1 MGLVAFGRKAG
12 PERFPSRGF
21 GLVVAAALAASAS
34 AAWARDADT
43 IYFGGP
49 IITIDDAA
57 PTAEAVAVKAGKIVA
72 VGPRASVFAAEK
84 GRATRL
90 HDLKGRTLIPGFVDA
105 HSHFTQVSLQA
116 VSANLLSPP
125 DGKVATIPQ
134 MQDVLRDHIAAS
146 PMVKAHG
153 VVIGLN
159 LDDSQLREHRFPTR
173 RDLDAVSTDLP
184 IFVVHQSGHLAMLN
198 SAALA
203 LVGITADSPAPAGGA
218 IEREADGRTP
228 NGVLKE
234 TAFFAI
240 LPKMIPAFTP
250 AEYREN
256 LEAAQKI
263 YIENGFTTV
272 QDGKTAVADM
282 EALPKLNAAGAFKVD
297 VVAYPDLVAV
307 GDAAVLH
314 GPLMSHGYTG
324 HLRFGGVKV
333 TLDGSPQGKT
343 AWFTKPYFKPPE
355 GEAADYAGLPAF
367 ADDKLQ
373 PLVDLAYKNHWQL
386 LAHTNGDAAIDQMIR
401 VVGQAQSRYGYADSR
416 TVMVHGQF
424 LRADQIPALKAL
436 GIFPALFPM
445 HTFYWGDWHRQSVAG
460 PERAEN
466 ISPTGW
472 VLKAG
477 LKTTI
482 HSDAPV
488 VFPNSMILISTAVNR
503 TTRSGYVLG
512 PAQRLT
518 PLQALHAMTLWPAYQ
533 HFEEATKGS
542 IEVGKRAD
550 LVILSANPLTV
561 APATLDQIK
570 VDETIK
576 DGVSIYRRGAPAS

>member
-1 MGLVAFGRKAG
+1 MNLTQYA
-12 PERFPSRGF
+12 
-21 GLVVAAALAASAS
+21 VAAPLAVAMAASAS
-34 AAWARDADT
+34 TALASDADA

-49 IITIDDAA
+49 IITINDAA
-57 PTAEAVAVKAGKIVA
+57 PSAEAVATKGGKIVA
-72 VGPRASVFAAEK
+72 VGARASVFAAEK
-84 GRATRL
+84 GEATKL
-90 HDLKGRTLIPGFVDA
+90 YDLKGRTLIPGFVDA
-105 HSHFTQVSLQA
+105 HSHFTEVSLEA
-116 VSANLLSPP
+116 VTANLLPPP
-125 DGKVATIPQ
+125 DGPVRTIPD
-134 MQDVLRDHIAAS
+134 MQTVLRRFIATS

-153 VVIGLN
+153 VVIGMN
-159 LDDSQLREHRFPTR
+159 LDDSQLQERRFPTR
-173 RDLDAVSTDLP
+173 QDLDAVSTEIP
-184 IFVVHQSGHLAMLN
+184 IFVTHQSGHLAMLN
-198 SAALA
+198 TRALA
-203 LVGITADSPAPAGGA
+203 LVGITADSQPPEGGA

-250 AEYREN
+250 AEYLQN
-256 LEAAQKI
+256 IEAAQKI

-272 QDGKTAVADM
+272 QDGKTSEADVK
-282 EALPKLNAAGAFKVD
+282 ALPELNAAGVLKID
-297 VVAYPDLVAV
+297 VVAYPDLVPL
-307 GDAAVLH
+307 GDAPVLH
-314 GPLMSHGYTG
+314 GPLMSRGYTG
-324 HLRFGGVKV
+324 HFRFGGVKL

-355 GEAADYAGLPAF
+355 GEKADYAGLPAF
-367 ADDKLQ
+367 SDDTLR

-386 LAHTNGDAAIDQMIR
+386 LAHTNGDAAIDQLIR
-401 VVGQAQSRYGYADSR
+401 VVGEAQANYGYPDSR

-424 LRADQIPALKAL
+424 LRDDQIPAVKAL

-477 LKTTI
+477 LKTSI

-488 VFPNSMILISTAVNR
+488 VFPNSMVLISTAVNR

-512 PAQRLT
+512 PDQRLT

-533 HFEEATKGS
+533 HFEEAAKGS

-561 APATLDQIK
+561 PPAKLDKIK

-576 DGVSIYRRGAPAS
+576 DGVSIYRREALSQAKQ

>member
-1 MGLVAFGRKAG
+1 MNLTRYA
-12 PERFPSRGF
+12 
-21 GLVVAAALAASAS
+21 VAAPLAVAMAASAS
-34 AAWARDADT
+34 AVLASDADA

-49 IITIDDAA
+49 IITINDAA
-57 PTAEAVAVKAGKIVA
+57 PSAEAVATKGGKIVA
-72 VGPRASVFAAEK
+72 VGARTSVFAAEK
-84 GRATRL
+84 GEATKL
-90 HDLKGRTLIPGFVDA
+90 YDLKGRTLVPGFVDA
-105 HSHFTQVSLQA
+105 HGHFSEVSFQA
-116 VSANLLSPP
+116 VTANLLPPP
-125 DGKVATIPQ
+125 DGPVRTIPD
-134 MQDVLRDHIAAS
+134 MQAVLRRFIATS
-146 PMVKAHG
+146 PMVKTHG
-153 VVIGLN
+153 VVIGMN
-159 LDDSQLREHRFPTR
+159 LDDSQLQERRFPTR
-173 RDLDAVSTDLP
+173 QDLDAVSTELP
-184 IFVVHQSGHLAMLN
+184 IFVTHQSGHLAMLN
-198 SAALA
+198 TRALA
-203 LVGITADSPAPAGGA
+203 LVGITADSQPPEGGA

-240 LPKMIPAFTP
+240 LPKMTPAFTP
-250 AEYREN
+250 AEYRQN
-256 LEAAQKI
+256 IEAAQKI

-272 QDGKTAVADM
+272 QDGKTSEANVK
-282 EALPKLNAAGAFKVD
+282 ALPALNAAGVLKID
-297 VVAYPDLVAV
+297 VVAYPDLVPL
-307 GDAAVLH
+307 GDAPVLH
-314 GPLMSHGYTG
+314 GPLMSRGYTG
-324 HLRFGGVKV
+324 HFRFGGVKL

-355 GEAADYAGLPAF
+355 GEKADYAGLPAF
-367 ADDKLQ
+367 SDDKLR

-386 LAHTNGDAAIDQMIR
+386 LAHTNGDAAIDQLIR
-401 VVGQAQSRYGYADSR
+401 VVGEAQANYGYPDSR

-424 LRADQIPALKAL
+424 LRHDQIPALKAL

-477 LKTTI
+477 LKTSI

-488 VFPNSMILISTAVNR
+488 VFPNSMVLISTAVNR
-503 TTRSGYVLG
+503 TTRSGYILG
-512 PAQRLT
+512 PDQRLT

-533 HFEEATKGS
+533 HFEESAKGS

-561 APATLDQIK
+561 PPAKLDKIK

-576 DGVSIYRRGAPAS
+576 DGVSIYRREALSQAKQ